1 MMGVLP
7 QVLSDN
13 LVDVICLDELVGL
26 EPLELDLGKGVLVLP
41 LVALPLGVLP
51 QQPGLRLEP
60 GSIFF
65 RKCEEKKEFISENSS
80 INGCLF

>member
-1 MMGVLP
+1 MGVLP
-7 QVLSDN
+7 QVLGDN

-65 RKCEEKKEFISENSS
+65 RKCEFISENSS